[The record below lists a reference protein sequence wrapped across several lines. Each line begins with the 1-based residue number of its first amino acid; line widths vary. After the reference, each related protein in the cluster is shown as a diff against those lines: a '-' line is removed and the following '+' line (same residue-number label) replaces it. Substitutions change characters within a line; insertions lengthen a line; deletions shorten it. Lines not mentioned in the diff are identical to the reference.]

1 MPQRS
6 RPDRGQLAPPDRRQL
21 PAPDRDQLRVHGRLL
36 ERRPPAR
43 RPPKSGLLPDRRLLL
58 AALGGLLNDARQ
70 IFRIW
75 RRTRPFWG
83 GLLVIS
89 GAGEILSS
97 EQGPFQIVIHIGIQ
111 GLAGYLIPVTMLLC
125 GVLLWFNPAQRAFYS
140 LLSIVLALGSWITSN
155 LGGFFIGMMLG
166 IVGGALAIAWA
177 ADSDAQPLRWYRGNP
192 QIMHAPRTLELVLRP
207 AAALPAPARAELNSA
222 AGRALCAEDVP
233 DSADDQAAAA
243 SPEGTGTLGAIT
255 SGALT
260 GVQEPTSPTTIAGET

>member
-1 MPQRS
+1 VPQR
-6 RPDRGQLAPPDRRQL
+6 RPPDRGQLLAPERGQPKVQ
-21 PAPDRDQLRVHGRLL
+21 GRLL
-36 ERRPPAR
+36 ERRPTAR
-43 RPPKSGLLPDRRLLL
+43 RPPKRGLLPDRQRLL
-58 AALGGLLNDARQ
+58 AALAGLLNDARQ

-97 EQGPFQIVIHIGIQ
+97 EQGPFQLVIHVGIQ
-111 GLAGYLIPVTMLLC
+111 GLAGYLIPVMMLLC
-125 GVLLWFNPAQRAFYS
+125 GVLLWFNPAQRTFYS

-166 IVGGALAIAWA
+166 IVGGALAVAWA
-177 ADSDAQPLRWYRGNP
+177 TGSDDQPLRWYRGSP
-192 QIMHAPRTLELVLRP
+192 QIMHAPLALELVLRP

-222 AGRALCAEDVP
+222 AGHTFCAEDTP
-233 DSADDQAAAA
+233 DSAADQSAIT
-243 SPEGTGTLGAIT
+243 SPESTGTLGAIT

-260 GVQEPTSPTTIAGET
+260 GVEDARSRTTIAGETLRVNPPA